1 MKVCALSPKL
11 RSSILKDDIIF
22 ALGKEVIR
30 KGEEIV
36 VILHDNEDVE
46 AEFRNRRC
54 RSGQGCGFEASQ

>member
-1 MKVCALSPKL
+1 MKVCALWPKP

-46 AEFRNRRC
+46 AEFRIRRC
-54 RSGQGCGFEASQ
+54 RSEASQLATAK